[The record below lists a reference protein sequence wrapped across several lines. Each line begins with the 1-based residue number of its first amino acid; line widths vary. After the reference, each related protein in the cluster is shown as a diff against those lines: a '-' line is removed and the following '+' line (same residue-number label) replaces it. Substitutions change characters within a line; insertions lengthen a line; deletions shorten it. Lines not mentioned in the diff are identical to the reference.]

1 MSYHLR
7 RINPFWKTHP
17 MVPTAVAIGAICGL
31 MGFAREIGA
40 LAILGGVVAG
50 LGIFF
55 ATRPAVSLVLGTLG
69 LFGGLATFV
78 IVPNIQSAGM
88 PLMMKLLSTA
98 LFAVFY
104 MILMDALVL
113 VVSVLYN
120 LFAGTVGL
128 GGIRLEFETEAEE
141 GAEQA

>member
-1 MSYHLR
+1 MSYQLK

-17 MVPTAVAIGAICGL
+17 MVPTAVAIGGILGL
-31 MGFAREIGA
+31 IGFMKEIGPV
-40 LAILGGVVAG
+40 AILGGVVAG
-50 LGIFF
+50 LAIFF
-55 ATRPAVSLVLGTLG
+55 ATKPVVSLVLGTLG

-88 PLMMKLLSTA
+88 PMMMKLLSTG

-113 VVSVLYN
+113 MVSGLYN
-120 LFAGTVGL
+120 LFAGAIGL
-128 GGIRLEFETEAEE
+128 GGIRLELETEAEE
-141 GAEQA
+141 AE